1 MVWSSAESL
10 EDGAPAFRGWTGLGI
25 SLQRRQED
33 DEAAAKNIDCS
44 LPRGGVSEQPGWRL
58 FLLKLGWKFT
68 KDLIVKCLTFIGII
82 HTENKASKEPR

>member
-1 MVWSSAESL
+1 MVWSTAESL

-25 SLQRRQED
+25 SLERRKED

-44 LPRGGVSEQPGWRL
+44 FPQSNLGWRS
-58 FLLKLGWKFT
+58 FLLKLGWKFM
-68 KDLIVKCLTFIGII
+68 KDLIVKCFTFIGII